1 MGFVHFLELL
11 FVVVVLLLVGIPLF
25 GKLQLKKLVETVDPH
40 SDEYKHLL
48 VRKEE
53 TLISIKEL
61 ECDLNTEK
69 ISDSDYQELRKKLE
83 AEANE
88 IIERLDQL
96 EQSRKK
102 TKSTQSPLPSRPVK
116 WNPMK
121 TQWRFD
127 ICEKPLVY

>member
-1 MGFVHFLELL
+1 MGFVHFLELI

-25 GKLQLKKLVETVDPH
+25 GKLQLKKLVETVDPDN
-40 SDEYKHLL
+40 DEYKHLL

-61 ECDLNTEK
+61 ECDLDTEK

-102 TKSTQSPLPSRPVK
+102 TKSTR
-116 WNPMK
+116 
-121 TQWRFD
+121 
-127 ICEKPLVY
+127 

>member
-61 ECDLNTEK
+61 ESDLNTEK

-102 TKSTQSPLPSRPVK
+102 TKST
-116 WNPMK
+116 
-121 TQWRFD
+121 
-127 ICEKPLVY
+127 

>member
-25 GKLQLKKLVETVDPH
+25 GKLQLKKLVEAVDPD

-61 ECDLNTEK
+61 EFDFNTEK
-69 ISDSDYQELRKKLE
+69 ISESDYQELRKKLE
-83 AEANE
+83 TEATE
-88 IIERLDQL
+88 LIEKLDQL
-96 EQSRKK
+96 EQGRKK
-102 TKSTQSPLPSRPVK
+102 NKSAKSR
-116 WNPMK
+116 
-121 TQWRFD
+121 
-127 ICEKPLVY
+127 

>member
-25 GKLQLKKLVETVDPH
+25 GKLKFKKLVEAVDPDN
-40 SDEYKHLL
+40 DEYKHLL

-61 ECDLNTEK
+61 ECDLDTEK

-102 TKSTQSPLPSRPVK
+102 TKSTR
-116 WNPMK
+116 
-121 TQWRFD
+121 
-127 ICEKPLVY
+127 

>member
-25 GKLQLKKLVETVDPH
+25 GKLQLKNLVEAVDPD

-61 ECDLNTEK
+61 EFDFNTEK
-69 ISDSDYQELRKKLE
+69 ISESDYQELRKKLE
-83 AEANE
+83 AEATE
-88 IIERLDQL
+88 LIEKLDQL
-96 EQSRKK
+96 EQGRKK
-102 TKSTQSPLPSRPVK
+102 NKSAKS
-116 WNPMK
+116 
-121 TQWRFD
+121 
-127 ICEKPLVY
+127 